1 MVGCP
6 VKGAGSLAGGAQI
19 AALARMRMEAAQMTE
34 NEKTHFNTLRERL
47 QRTGLLGDFQHALHA
62 IVFPGKTHL
71 PQYNIIWAI
80 ECSRPDQWPSL
91 A

>member
-1 MVGCP
+1 
-6 VKGAGSLAGGAQI
+6 
-19 AALARMRMEAAQMTE
+19 MTE